1 MEVSTR
7 RMRNLEPARPL
18 RRLNSH
24 QVVTQVV
31 AEPLEN
37 PRERPVN
44 TIRVEHFNETLK
56 LNSQRNAPEKPER
69 ISYSRNFLIKLAN
82 APMAKKKPDFLPDHP
97 VVLDKVREPDTHQLV
112 GNNCA
117 KVDMYCHLN
126 NDSFRCWSFN

>member
-24 QVVTQVV
+24 QVVTHVV
-31 AEPLEN
+31 AEPREN
-37 PRERPVN
+37 PRETPVN
-44 TIRVEHFNETLK
+44 TIREEHFNEILK
-56 LNSQRNAPEKPER
+56 LNSQKKAPEKPER

-97 VVLDKVREPDTHQLV
+97 VVLGKAREPDTYLQF
-112 GNNCA
+112 GNNCS
-117 KVDMYCHLN
+117 KPG
-126 NDSFRCWSFN
+126 

>member
-24 QVVTQVV
+24 QVVTHVV
-31 AEPLEN
+31 AEPREN
-37 PRERPVN
+37 PRETPVN
-44 TIRVEHFNETLK
+44 TIREEHFNEILK
-56 LNSQRNAPEKPER
+56 LNSQKKAPEKPGRNHSER

-97 VVLDKVREPDTHQLV
+97 VVLGKAREPDTYLQF
-112 GNNCA
+112 GNNCS
-117 KVDMYCHLN
+117 KPG
-126 NDSFRCWSFN
+126 